1 MKPKQKWGK
10 QHDETGGF
18 GEASG
23 EANKDIQRNMRMK

>member
-18 GEASG
+18 GEVSG
-23 EANKDIQRNMRMK
+23 EANKDNGETCG